1 MVAVPL
7 LAFLFLGAPACT
19 VLNDLDREQ
28 CSSDDDC
35 RQRGGA
41 FAESLCRQSVCV
53 TDPVWGC
60 LGKVNWPE
68 PTGGGKVT
76 ARLHLSDLLST
87 MPVTDATARVCTKL
101 DTSCERPSATG
112 LTSDSD
118 GILAV
123 ELDKHFDGFLEISSP
138 TTLSPLLYFFYPPLD
153 ADRDVPY
160 VPLVPPAAFIQLAM
174 QTQASIKFDRG
185 AAIAISYD
193 CSNATSPGLQFSV
206 DRDETKEDLKLP
218 FFMEKGLPSL
228 TATETDV
235 SGQGGFINVDPGIRV
250 LSGLRKSNGAHVG
263 TVSLVVRP
271 GLITY
276 TTMVPTPD

>member
-1 MVAVPL
+1 MLAVPL

-28 CSSDDDC
+28 CSTDDDC

-68 PTGGGKVT
+68 PIAGGKVT
-76 ARLHLSDLLST
+76 ARLHLEDLLT
-87 MPVTDATARVCTKL
+87 TVPITDATARMCSKL
-101 DTSCERPSATG
+101 DTACEMPIAAG
-112 LTSDSD
+112 FTSDQE
-118 GILAV
+118 GILSV
-123 ELDKHFDGFLEISSP
+123 EMDKHFDGFIEISSP
-138 TTLSPLLYFFYPPLD
+138 TTLSPLLYFFYPPVD
-153 ADRDVPY
+153 QDRDIPY
-160 VPLVPPAAFIQLAM
+160 VPLVPPAAFFKLAE
-174 QTQASIKFDRG
+174 QTNAGIKFDRG

-193 CSNATSPGLQFSV
+193 CSNATTPGLQFSV

-228 TATETDV
+228 TAIETDV
-235 SGQGGFINVDPGIRV
+235 SGQGGFINVDPGIRR
-250 LSGLRKSNGAHVG
+250 LSAARRQNGAHVG
-263 TVSLVVRP
+263 TVSVVVRP